1 MIRRLI
7 ELVDRRDDFAFET
20 TLSSRSFA
28 TRIVEWKTT
37 GYFFHLVYLWLPS
50 AEHAIQRVKDRVR
63 RGGHSVPDD
72 DVRRRYLSGLR
83 NFFTLYRPLADTWR
97 FFDSSSPVGPHLV
110 AFGTADSQD
119 VFDHDLWGV
128 VLKQV

>member
-1 MIRRLI
+1 M
-7 ELVDRRDDFAFET
+7 
-20 TLSSRSFA
+20 
-28 TRIVEWKTT
+28 EWKTT